1 MVIPDRHLRKV
12 VIPVRH
18 PRKVVIPVTHPLV
31 IKPQVVTKPLVVM
44 VGPPLHRRMVVSL
57 K

>member
-12 VIPVRH
+12 VIQDRH
-18 PRKVVIPVTHPLV
+18 LRKEVTPARHPLV

-44 VGPPLHRRMVVSL
+44 VGPLLHRRMVASL